1 MTVDL
6 NNKVVRRQ
14 AIQRE
19 KKRIFNAEDL
29 NAFAGLIRVKHRET
43 HLPNLDRAPDTQRAL
58 SAVLI
63 RRRRASLDL
72 EYQNLPEREACILN
86 PSNARLHPMRPAL
99 CVLCVLGTLSS

>member
-1 MTVDL
+1 MFEDKPF
-6 NNKVVRRQ
+6 NKKK
-14 AIQRE
+14 AFLTQR
-19 KKRIFNAEDL
+19 NL
-29 NAFAGLIRVKHRET
+29 NASAGLIRVKHRET

-86 PSNARLHPMRPAL
+86 PSKALYPMRPTL